1 MAVTAPVPAATS
13 DLLGDLRNR
22 LNTGTVTMDDLGRL
36 LAPTLPVTTGTDVP
50 APVVVSEAAT
60 AAWGRLLSSLAVPLP
75 STVRSLSEGEIVS
88 LLDARAT
95 ITEVEKVIKDAKES
109 IRTAVLNH
117 LDLAAAADP
126 AVTEAAVDSKGHIL
140 RSASLSAPGTKERF
154 SWEVSAGKAKVDEAA
169 LLAMVE
175 TGELSREDFNAVTV
189 PVRVFDEA
197 KFLVEVRKSPWLV
210 GTVFKALTPRSVTAA
225 LFIRKNKAAGAGR

>member
-1 MAVTAPVPAATS
+1 MAVTAPAPAATS

-36 LAPTLPVTTGTDVP
+36 LAPTVPVAPGIDVP

-60 AAWGRLLSSLAVPLP
+60 AAWGRLLPSLAVPLP

-126 AVTEAAVDSKGHIL
+126 AVTEAPIDSKGHIL
-140 RSASLSAPGTKERF
+140 RSASLSVPGAKERF
-154 SWEVSAGKAKVDEAA
+154 SWEVSTGKAKVDDAV
-169 LLAMVE
+169 LLGLVE
-175 TGELSREDFNAVTV
+175 SGEMSREDFNAVTV

-197 KFLVEVRKSPWLV
+197 KFLVEVRKRPGLV
-210 GTVFKALTPRSVTAA
+210 DTVFKALTPRSVTAA
-225 LFIRKNKAAGAGR
+225 LFVRKSKAAGAGR